1 MKLRTLLLFLLTI
14 LSLSTYAQNDKSADA
29 EKQAMQQMMAA
40 MMGGQNCE
48 IAGSYTFD
56 HDFDMAMHHY
66 DKKGKEDTQ
75 MTARCFLSDDGSL
88 FGYELL
94 SSSEKKTPAAK
105 MIMQMDTRKMVTL
118 IDQEG
123 QKMALCMNM
132 DSPLFQASDRQ
143 VDDPVQKMKR
153 TGKKKTILGYVCDE
167 WQNIDEDA
175 TSSFWISEKTTLPMG
190 KYYKAM
196 STMKSSPFGGGQ
208 ELPSNGMMMLMESVS
223 KKGEKTVMEVTA
235 IHPQRNSKMST
246 AGYQKF

>member
-1 MKLRTLLLFLLTI
+1 MKFRSILFALLTTVSMTA
-14 LSLSTYAQNDKSADA
+14 LAQNDKSAEA

-40 MMGGQNCE
+40 MMGGQDCE

-56 HDFDMAMHHY
+56 HDFDMVMVHS
-66 DKKGKEDTQ
+66 DKRGKEDTR
-75 MTARCFLSDDGSL
+75 MTARCFLSDNGTL

-94 SSSEKKTPAAK
+94 SSSEKKTPSAK
-105 MIMQMDTRKMVTL
+105 MIMQMETKKMVTL

-132 DSPLFQASDRQ
+132 DSPMFQGDSRE
-143 VDDPVQKMKR
+143 VDDPVQEMKR
-153 TGKKKTILGYVCDE
+153 TGKKKTILGYVCEE
-167 WQNIDEDA
+167 WQSIDEEA

-196 STMKSSPFGGGQ
+196 STMKSTPFGGGRQ
-208 ELPSNGMMMLMESVS
+208 LPSNGMMMMMESVS
-223 KKGEKTVMEVTA
+223 KKGERTVMEVTA
-235 IHPQRNSKMST
+235 IHPQRNSRIST